1 MSYAAWQSGL
11 GIHDHLYGRASATF
25 ESAITLIEQALP
37 FLFGKPREYLAQ
49 PLRPVFQARGGV
61 TEFFAHQRSGFAVR
75 QGQEKGFQ
83 QVAVGEAGGVDFHH
97 GYIGRRALPKG
108 LRIFVDQSQAFVC
121 RPVTVF
127 IEQFQLCHGI
137 RLEEVLR
144 LVAADL
150 IDKGLYVLID
160 PEAFECVG
168 QQRRHLPGIH
178 VHLAQGI
185 FVAAADT
192 EDALAGTGRKSLHVR
207 ADTVQHGGLVPAQ
220 RLVEFGLPGAGA
232 VVPQLWFVGVRAG
245 GVVDAVLA
253 DDGVLADG
261 VVFAFQG

>member
-1 MSYAAWQSGL
+1 MQGQPVGVEVVLGRWQIKPLVGACHAHLQSGLSAQLDQARGNGWFFQLLQFQVACCVHNCLSYAAWQSGL
-11 GIHDHLYGRASATF
+11 GIHNHLYGRASATF

-37 FLFGKPREYLAQ
+37 FLFGKPRKYLAQ

-61 TEFFAHQRSGFAVR
+61 SEFFAHQRSGFAVR

-168 QQRRHLPGIH
+168 Q
-178 VHLAQGI
+178 
-185 FVAAADT
+185 
-192 EDALAGTGRKSLHVR
+192 
-207 ADTVQHGGLVPAQ
+207 
-220 RLVEFGLPGAGA
+220 
-232 VVPQLWFVGVRAG
+232 
-245 GVVDAVLA
+245 
-253 DDGVLADG
+253 
-261 VVFAFQG
+261 